1 MKKIYLL
8 VFLSVLFHGQAQEL
22 TIPTFTQYL
31 ADNPFVI
38 SPAYAGI
45 GDHVK
50 IRANGLTQWVGVKN
64 APDMQ
69 SVVADARIANS
80 TGIGIFMFNDQ
91 NGNTRQKGAKF
102 SFAHHLIIDKHESQ
116 FLSFGLSYN
125 MNFFR
130 IATENFVGTD
140 YAVTNDRSVINH
152 NFDISFLYRI
162 RSFYASITASNILN
176 KEINFFGIN
185 EPSKLRNFQFYTG
198 YVYKMAASKP
208 IEIEPSA
215 YVQYF
220 ANDQRT
226 TTDLNLKV
234 RFMDFQDYYWLGIS
248 YRFLNDQAAKP
259 LNIGPMAGL
268 KKSKFYFAYSYQ
280 LTTNEFMSF
289 NSGTHM
295 ITIGLDV
302 FQGISNCACTN

>member
-1 MKKIYLL
+1 MKKIYL
-8 VFLSVLFHGQAQEL
+8 FLFLTTFCIGNAQEL

-45 GDHVK
+45 GDNVK
-50 IRANGLTQWVGVKN
+50 IRANGLTQWVGIKN

-69 SVVADARIANS
+69 SVVADGRIANR
-80 TGIGIFMFNDQ
+80 TGVGLFMYNDQ
-91 NGNTRQKGAKF
+91 NGNTKQKGAKF
-102 SFAHHLIIDKHESQ
+102 SFAHHLIIDKYEEQ
-116 FLSFGLSYN
+116 FLSFGMSYN

-130 IATENFVGTD
+130 IATEDFTGNDF
-140 YAVTNDRSVINH
+140 AVTNDRSVINH
-152 NFDISFLYRI
+152 NFDISFLYRNKGY
-162 RSFYASITASNILN
+162 YASVTASNILN

-185 EPSKLRNFQFYTG
+185 EPAKLRNFQFYTG
-198 YVYKMAASKP
+198 YVYKTNADKP
-208 IEIEPSA
+208 MEIEPSA

-220 ANDQRT
+220 AGDKRSS
-226 TTDLNLKV
+226 TDLNLKV
-234 RFMDFQDYYWLGIS
+234 RFMDFEDYYWFGVS
-248 YRFLNDQAAKP
+248 YRFLNDQAGKP

-280 LTTNEFMSF
+280 LTSNELSSY

-302 FQGISNCACTN
+302 FQGISNCACAN

>member
-1 MKKIYLL
+1 MKKIYL
-8 VFLSVLFHGQAQEL
+8 FLFLTTFCIGKAQEL

-45 GDHVK
+45 GDNVK
-50 IRANGLTQWVGVKN
+50 IRANGLTQWVGIKN

-69 SVVADARIANS
+69 SVVADGRIANR
-80 TGIGIFMFNDQ
+80 TGVGLFMYNDQ
-91 NGNTRQKGAKF
+91 NGNTKQKGAKF
-102 SFAHHLIIDKHESQ
+102 SFAHHLIIDKYEEQ
-116 FLSFGLSYN
+116 FLSFGMSYN

-130 IATENFVGTD
+130 IATEDFTGNDF
-140 YAVTNDRSVINH
+140 AVTNDRSVINH
-152 NFDISFLYRI
+152 NFDISFLYRNKGY
-162 RSFYASITASNILN
+162 YASVTASNILN

-185 EPSKLRNFQFYTG
+185 EPAKLRNFQFYTG
-198 YVYKMAASKP
+198 YVYKTNADKP
-208 IEIEPSA
+208 MEIEPSA

-220 ANDQRT
+220 AGDKRSS
-226 TTDLNLKV
+226 TDLNLKV
-234 RFMDFQDYYWLGIS
+234 RFMDFEDYYWFGVS
-248 YRFLNDQAAKP
+248 YRFLNDQAGKP

-280 LTTNEFMSF
+280 LTSNELSSY

-302 FQGISNCACTN
+302 FQGISNCACAN